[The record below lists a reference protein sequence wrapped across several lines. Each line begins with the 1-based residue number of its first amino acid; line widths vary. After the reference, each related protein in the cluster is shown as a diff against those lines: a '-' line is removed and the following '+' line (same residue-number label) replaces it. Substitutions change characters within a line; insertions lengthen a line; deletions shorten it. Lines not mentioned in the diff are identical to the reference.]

1 MKRPCCLI
9 TLLLILHENGR
20 NSVFACG
27 GMGTNQTSHEEVTIK
42 ENTQADLRCNL
53 RTENS
58 ETSKESA
65 FVIEM
70 RLCDNGK
77 YHDVCRCRWLPDK
90 DAVCKNQRNVSI
102 CEADN
107 NEMRFSVFVK
117 RTYSLPQ
124 LFHTD
129 SHLQDLTRVLD
140 EGLTLGLRSYTGVI
154 SKCVMT
160 KFPPKPN
167 TKEVA
172 CGLSGSAP
180 DFILT
185 LNLTTEPPIEE
196 GIWMLRVFTDLGDS
210 NITFVLTNKTSETNI
225 TKTECISSEV
235 VALRCIFPKNLNTT
249 RTDFTVYFHSAD
261 GKADLLVD
269 CAWVG
274 DQLHCIEQV
283 GFKCKWPVSDVAD
296 ISVPTRF
303 LRFSGTYSC
312 IPEGSSSENTISCKF
327 SENQSERQQEKSQD
341 EHQREGDLK
350 QHGDKGAGS
359 STEETLGIVF
369 GVVALVLLATVGV
382 VMYKKFL
389 NKKTEQLNTMNTVRS
404 Y

>member
-1 MKRPCCLI
+1 MNEILCFF
-9 TLLLILHENGR
+9 LLLIG
-20 NSVFACG
+20 SV
-27 GMGTNQTSHEEVTIK
+27 
-42 ENTQADLRCNL
+42 QA
-53 RTENS
+53 
-58 ETSKESA
+58 
-65 FVIEM
+65 
-70 RLCDNGK
+70 
-77 YHDVCRCRWLPDK
+77 
-90 DAVCKNQRNVSI
+90 
-102 CEADN
+102 
-107 NEMRFSVFVK
+107 
-117 RTYSLPQ
+117 
-124 LFHTD
+124 
-129 SHLQDLTRVLD
+129 
-140 EGLTLGLRSYTGVI
+140 
-154 SKCVMT
+154 
-160 KFPPKPN
+160 
-167 TKEVA
+167 
-172 CGLSGSAP
+172 
-180 DFILT
+180 
-185 LNLTTEPPIEE
+185 
-196 GIWMLRVFTDLGDS
+196 
-210 NITFVLTNKTSETNI
+210 NI

-389 NKKTEQLNTMNTVRS
+389 NKNKNIRKSNRTAQHDEYCSFLLTENKRKIEETKYLAPPFPLVSSRQRS
-404 Y
+404 SSLRKQFEDDNNLEITRTIVNEKRKQRSDTL